1 MKKISKKIKITTL
14 IIVALSF
21 ITCNNNSEEEKLTF
35 KVYIGGAPSSLDP
48 HLADETIGARILEQ
62 VFSGLLTLNTKTGKL
77 KPGLAKSWKASE
89 DKKTYQFYLRD
100 NLVWSDGISITS
112 QEIRKSFLR
121 ILNKT
126 TESTHV
132 DMLKSIIKNGQ
143 EYFDG
148 KVSDSELGIK
158 AIDEKILEI
167 TLTSPKPY
175 FLELLLHHAFMPVPI
190 HAIEKYKG
198 NWTNPENMVVSGPFK
213 LKKRLPNEKIIFE
226 KNEHYYNAKEVELEE
241 LVYITS
247 DNDLTVY
254 NMYKNNEIDAIFNS
268 IPPDIVNEIKLQND
282 YYQHKSNAIYLYS
295 FNTKIKPLDNAGV
308 REALTLAIDRETLA
322 YQVLNDGTVPTR
334 EITPNLENY
343 NYDKKL
349 ALFDPEK
356 SKKLLTKAGY
366 PNGKGFPILTLKY
379 NTNET
384 HKKVA
389 SFIQNQWKKI
399 LNINIIL
406 TNENWPVLTNS
417 RNTGNFEII
426 RIGRIGEYLDPH
438 TYFTIFTSENSQ
450 LASYRYSNLEFD
462 KLIKESDFE
471 KDPIKRKKI
480 LRKAEEI
487 IIEKDFPAAPIYIY
501 SGHYL
506 FRNDKWTGWSP
517 NVSEVYYFS
526 ELKSKN
532 SKRN

>member
-1 MKKISKKIKITTL
+1 
-14 IIVALSF
+14 
-21 ITCNNNSEEEKLTF
+21 
-35 KVYIGGAPSSLDP
+35 
-48 HLADETIGARILEQ
+48 
-62 VFSGLLTLNTKTGKL
+62 
-77 KPGLAKSWKASE
+77 
-89 DKKTYQFYLRD
+89 
-100 NLVWSDGISITS
+100 
-112 QEIRKSFLR
+112 
-121 ILNKT
+121 
-126 TESTHV
+126 
-132 DMLKSIIKNGQ
+132 MLKSIIKNGQ

-158 AIDEKILEI
+158 AIDSKTLEI

-175 FLELLLHHAFMPVPI
+175 FLELLLHHTFMPVPI
-190 HAIEKYKG
+190 HVIEKYKG
-198 NWTNPENMVVSGPFK
+198 NWTNPENMVTSGPFK

-247 DNDLTVY
+247 DNDMTVY

-295 FNTKIKPLDNAGV
+295 FNTKIKPLDDAKV
-308 REALTLAIDRETLA
+308 REALTLAIDRETLT
-322 YQVLNDGTVPTR
+322 YKVLNDGTVPTR
-334 EITPNLENY
+334 GITPNLENY
-343 NYDKKL
+343 NYGKKL

-356 SKKLLTKAGY
+356 SKKLLTEAGY
-366 PNGKGFPILTLKY
+366 PNGKGFPTLTLKY

-389 SFIQNQWKKI
+389 TFIQNQWKKI
-399 LNINIIL
+399 LNINIML

-450 LASYRYSNLEFD
+450 LASYKYANLEFD

-471 KDPIKRKKI
+471 KDPIKRKNL
-480 LRKAEEI
+480 LRKAESI

-506 FRNDKWTGWSP
+506 FRNDKWTGWNP
-517 NVSEVYYFS
+517 NVSEIYYFS
-526 ELKSKN
+526 ELKSIKN
-532 SKRN
+532 AKQN